1 MKSKKT
7 NKILLS
13 ILTAS
18 LAFACASTAYAE
30 INERP
35 GPDATYDDK
44 VVLDSEWQIY
54 NDEYAGA
61 EKRKFETNISQLS
74 EMINAMHTP
83 VYIKETSQG
92 EVVILKPILIYLFLY
107 IRMGFR
113 ITTTILIPI
122 FAFGIFHHLGI
133 HFSHTCS
140 MPISKKMYIV
150 KMDTP

>member
-44 VVLDSEWQIY
+44 VVLDS
-54 NDEYAGA
+54 
-61 EKRKFETNISQLS
+61 
-74 EMINAMHTP
+74 
-83 VYIKETSQG
+83 
-92 EVVILKPILIYLFLY
+92 
-107 IRMGFR
+107 
-113 ITTTILIPI
+113 
-122 FAFGIFHHLGI
+122 
-133 HFSHTCS
+133 
-140 MPISKKMYIV
+140 
-150 KMDTP
+150 